1 MIALHAFESP
11 AMVRPF
17 AASVL
22 FALLGLG
29 GALGFTAALAD
40 GLPSDTNNIESL
52 TPEQARKLV
61 EEFPGV
67 EFTKRWKNEWFMM
80 GECLPLNSLETLDPA
95 TAQALAGWQG
105 NLLLNGLAM
114 LDADTAK
121 PLAEFRG
128 FILSL
133 DGLTT
138 LDAGA
143 AKALVRDDRNLS
155 LNGLKTLDADTA
167 KALAFPGMSNLYLNG
182 LKTLDADTAE
192 ALAALKGGLFLNGL
206 TTLDADTAK
215 GLAEFSGSWLWLDG
229 LTTLDADTAG
239 AIAECKATFIGLQGL
254 TKLEAGAAER
264 LAGFG
269 AKKIH
274 LRVKGKK
281 KFLPEPLTPENP
293 LTPETA
299 LTFRIDAFSR
309 LTALESPDSVE
320 IAKALASRE
329 GPLPLPNLKKISPK
343 TLTALLHKADVEIP
357 PLETLELIQEPD
369 GGPTEDFVIPE
380 GFQRR

>member
-17 AASVL
+17 AALVL

-29 GALGFTAALAD
+29 GSLGFTAALAD

-67 EFTKRWKNEWFMM
+67 EFTKRTKNEWFMM

-105 NLLLNGLAM
+105 NLLLDGLAM

-155 LNGLKTLDADTA
+155 LNGLTTLDADTA
-167 KALAFPGMSNLYLNG
+167 KALAVPGMSVLYLNG

-192 ALAALKGGLFLNGL
+192 A
-206 TTLDADTAK
+206 
-215 GLAEFSGSWLWLDG
+215 LAEFSGSWLWLDG

-264 LAGFG
+264 LTGFR
-269 AKKIH
+269 AEKIH
-274 LRVKGKK
+274 LREKVKK

-293 LTPETA
+293 LTPKTA

>member
-1 MIALHAFESP
+1 M
-11 AMVRPF
+11 
-17 AASVL
+17 
-22 FALLGLG
+22 
-29 GALGFTAALAD
+29 
-40 GLPSDTNNIESL
+40 
-52 TPEQARKLV
+52 
-61 EEFPGV
+61 
-67 EFTKRWKNEWFMM
+67 
-80 GECLPLNSLETLDPA
+80 
-95 TAQALAGWQG
+95 
-105 NLLLNGLAM
+105 
-114 LDADTAK
+114 
-121 PLAEFRG
+121 
-128 FILSL
+128 
-133 DGLTT
+133 
-138 LDAGA
+138 
-143 AKALVRDDRNLS
+143 
-155 LNGLKTLDADTA
+155 
-167 KALAFPGMSNLYLNG
+167 
-182 LKTLDADTAE
+182 
-192 ALAALKGGLFLNGL
+192 
-206 TTLDADTAK
+206 
-215 GLAEFSGSWLWLDG
+215 
-229 LTTLDADTAG
+229 TTLDADTAG

-264 LAGFG
+264 LAGFR

-274 LRVKGKK
+274 LREKVKK